1 MFKTLKTM
9 TGECPICEDTK
20 KVSYGTRVE
29 TLNIN
34 NQSIHVKTKVYRCE
48 DGKHYFYDPADEEK
62 KFQEAYRKYREL
74 NGLLQP
80 EDIKE
85 IRGKY
90 GLSQRALARFL
101 GWGEITIQ
109 RYETGALQDNA
120 HNILLLF
127 IKDTNN
133 FEKLYETRK
142 SFLGKKDIK
151 IINKHLDKIKQL
163 TLFSV
168 FKEGKKHEIEYGR
181 LELIHRL
188 QSIGDYQYRKPIRTR
203 EGELAIA
210 S

>member
-1 MFKTLKTM
+1 MFKVIKTI
-9 TGECPICEDTK
+9 TGECPVCEDIK
-20 KVSYGTRVE
+20 KLSYGTRVE
-29 TLNIN
+29 TLKIN
-34 NQSIHVKTKVYRCE
+34 NQNIHVKTKAYRCE
-48 DGKHYFYDPADEEK
+48 DGQHYFYNPADEEN

-80 EDIKE
+80 EEIKD

-90 GLSQRALARFL
+90 GLSQRALARLL

-120 HNILLLF
+120 HNIPLLF
-127 IKDTNN
+127 INDTNN
-133 FEKLYETRK
+133 FEKLYEARK
-142 SFLGKKDIK
+142 PFLGKKDILT
-151 IINKHLDKIKQL
+151 INKHLDKIKQL
-163 TLFSV
+163 TLFSSFNKV
-168 FKEGKKHEIEYGR
+168 RPRDMEYGR
-181 LELIHRL
+181 LARIHRL